1 VNERLPQSAAGEDWA
16 VRYEQLRNDVL
27 SHAAGGG
34 FGLILFLRQGMT
46 AWMRASS
53 WAVIPVPQTARKSLQ
68 PWNTINSLPY
78 DVRSQAA
85 VILAGILLSHPRETT
100 LCKATCTK

>member
-1 VNERLPQSAAGEDWA
+1 
-16 VRYEQLRNDVL
+16 LRNDVL

-34 FGLILFLRQGMT
+34 FGLVLFLRQGMT

-53 WAVIPVPQTARKSLQ
+53 CAIAPVPTLARKSVQLWNAISSQ
-68 PWNTINSLPY
+68 PD

>member
-1 VNERLPQSAAGEDWA
+1 MNETLPQPAAGEDWTG
-16 VRYEQLRNDVL
+16 RYEQLRKEVL

-34 FGLILFLRQGMT
+34 FGLILFLRQGMI
-46 AWMRASS
+46 AWMRVSS
-53 WAVIPVPQTARKSLQ
+53 CTVIPVPQPARKSFQ

-85 VILAGILLSHPRETT
+85 VILAGILLSHPKETT